1 MSTSTSSAVTIT
13 SASPLTTTFTPAASC
28 TNNFYTNTE
37 SNWYSIGGPLAS
49 QCFPS
54 GWASTSQYF
63 SPGICPDGYTQ
74 ACSALNGAETRAT
87 CCPTEDE
94 ERFGKEANADKTNS
108 GYVCYTPTAFNFP
121 GQACASIFT
130 SEITTT
136 VTDGSALTVLL
147 ATLHTKTEAVNGY
160 GVSIRYDANDFVSS
174 TSSSSSVS
182 GSSSTSNTSSQTSSP
197 TSSGTST
204 GTGSSSPSSSASS
217 GLSTGAK
224 AGIGVGV
231 AAVALIALF
240 ALGFWILKKRRGRNE
255 TDYQVALTG
264 KEGWRA
270 NAQPIH
276 EVYTPPSELGG
287 SSSRGPE
294 VIELDGSPRLK

>member
-1 MSTSTSSAVTIT
+1 MSTSTSPSSTGTIT
-13 SASPLTTTFTPAASC
+13 SAPALTTTFTPAASC
-28 TNNFYTNTE
+28 TNDFYTNTE

-74 ACSALNGAETRAT
+74 ACSSLNGAETRAT
-87 CCPTEDE
+87 CCP
-94 ERFGKEANADKTNS
+94 S

-130 SEITTT
+130 SQITTT

-174 TSSSSSVS
+174 TSSSSSTS
-182 GSSSTSNTSSQTSSP
+182 GSNTSSQTPTS

-204 GTGSSSPSSSASS
+204 GTGSPSPNSSSSL

-224 AGIGVGV
+224 AGIGIGI
-231 AAVALIALF
+231 AAVAVIALF
-240 ALGFWILKKRRGRNE
+240 VLGFWIMKKRRARAG

-264 KEGWRA
+264 KEAWRA

-287 SSSRGPE
+287 SS
-294 VIELDGSPRLK
+294 PRHQA